1 MKKNCE
7 HCGNSYE
14 SKDVRQ
20 MYCSDSCKT
29 KACNKRKASQ
39 KSLPPSMVMEKGI
52 IKPNNLNPT
61 YEKAKSAIDSLEWSN
76 RLDNG
81 ELNRLNERITKVT
94 QTKKYKPYWQIGCGL
109 LGAFGG
115 FILAN
120 LVVKPFVKEKTI
132 ETRQEDEAGNTTIAT
147 RRIGLAVW
155 QIVALFVVV
164 GAGVALWWFD
174 RHLTKEEAQIP
185 NHEQDIRKLE
195 AQIERCTLSIE
206 TANKGLE
213 LIPKFNIPEPKV

>member
-1 MKKNCE
+1 M
-7 HCGNSYE
+7 
-14 SKDVRQ
+14 
-20 MYCSDSCKT
+20 
-29 KACNKRKASQ
+29 
-39 KSLPPSMVMEKGI
+39 
-52 IKPNNLNPT
+52 
-61 YEKAKSAIDSLEWSN
+61 
-76 RLDNG
+76 
-81 ELNRLNERITKVT
+81 
-94 QTKKYKPYWQIGCGL
+94 
-109 LGAFGG
+109 
-115 FILAN
+115 
-120 LVVKPFVKEKTI
+120 KEKTI
-132 ETRQEDEAGNTTIAT
+132 EIRQEDEAGNMTIAT